1 MARTCP
7 KSAIGGGARPKR
19 SNLCEIDR
27 SVGDFTIQTVTKK
40 SVVESPPSQPATAK
54 APTIASVHMPGGT
67 IQIEIAD
74 DYSIPITGAVTKIS
88 EGIMVKE
95 MFSVSSI

>member
-1 MARTCP
+1 
-7 KSAIGGGARPKR
+7 
-19 SNLCEIDR
+19 
-27 SVGDFTIQTVTKK
+27 
-40 SVVESPPSQPATAK
+40 
-54 APTIASVHMPGGT
+54 MPGGT

-74 DYSIPITGAVTKIS
+74 DYSIPMTSAVTKIS